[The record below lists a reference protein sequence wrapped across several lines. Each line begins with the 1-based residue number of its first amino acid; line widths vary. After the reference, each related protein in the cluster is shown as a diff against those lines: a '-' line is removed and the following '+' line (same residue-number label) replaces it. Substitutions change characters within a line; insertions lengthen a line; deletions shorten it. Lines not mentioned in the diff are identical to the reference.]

1 MKIISVDVVG
11 VPVAQGS
18 LKRTAFGV
26 IHSNDKQ
33 LKAWRQDVMQE
44 LILAKPK
51 DWDIDAAFS
60 VSCEF
65 RFMRPKSHYSTKGNG
80 TLRPAAP
87 KYKTTKTDVDKNL
100 RAVFDSIEQSGLA
113 RNDSQIVHAICSK
126 RYCETGESPG
136 ASITLSSQP

>member
-33 LKAWRQDVMQE
+33 LKAWRDSVMFE
-44 LILAKPK
+44 LINKKPN
-51 DWDIDAAFS
+51 DWDVDAAFS

-80 TLRPAAP
+80 KLRPAAP
-87 KYKTTKTDVDKNL
+87 KYKTTKSDTDK
-100 RAVFDSIEQSGLA
+100 
-113 RNDSQIVHAICSK
+113 
-126 RYCETGESPG
+126 
-136 ASITLSSQP
+136 

>member
-1 MKIISVDVVG
+1 MKILSVDVLG

-18 LKRTAFGV
+18 LKRTAFGI
-26 IHSNDKQ
+26 IHSNQKE

-44 LILAKPK
+44 LILAKPN
-51 DWDIDAAFS
+51 DWNVDCALS

-65 RFMRPKSHYSTKGNG
+65 RFMRPKGHFGKKGN
-80 TLRPAAP
+80 LLPSAP

-113 RNDSQIVHAICSK
+113 RNDSQIIHAVCSK
-126 RYCETGESPG
+126 RYCKLGEGPG

>member
-33 LKAWRQDVMQE
+33 LKAWRDSVMFE
-44 LILAKPK
+44 LINKKPN
-51 DWDIDAAFS
+51 DWDVDAAFS

-65 RFMRPKSHYSTKGNG
+65 RFMRPKSHYGTKG

-87 KYKTTKTDVDKNL
+87 IYKTTKTDVDKNL

>member
-33 LKAWRQDVMQE
+33 LKAWRDSVMFE
-44 LILAKPK
+44 LINKKPN
-51 DWDIDAAFS
+51 DWDVDAAFS

-80 TLRPAAP
+80 TLRAAAP
-87 KYKTTKTDVDKNL
+87 KYKTTKTDVDKN
-100 RAVFDSIEQSGLA
+100 
-113 RNDSQIVHAICSK
+113 IVIK
-126 RYCETGESPG
+126 IKIFFIFNKYK
-136 ASITLSSQP
+136 